1 MQPMPYIAD
10 RTTLD
15 QATALIADFGEEAG
29 KHAAAH
35 WHSSRTNGNV
45 SQFCRW
51 RQIERLIAI
60 LSTDRAVAT
69 IH

>member
-1 MQPMPYIAD
+1 MQPMPYVAD

-15 QATALIADFGEEAG
+15 QATTMIADFGEDAG
-29 KHAAAH
+29 KLAAAH
-35 WHSSRTNGNV
+35 ANSSRTNGNV

-51 RQIERLIAI
+51 RQIERLIAV
-60 LSTDRAVAT
+60 LSADRAVAT